1 MDTSLVLILCG
12 EVIIIYKYDFVKCIL
27 QLSNFAAQP
36 MAYKPDGAWVY
47 IFSWKY
53 PPYGVFNKGL
63 FILFGVEYLSCVV
76 FRVFMEFW
84 ILEVWFLGGYLVV
97 SCYGF

>member
-1 MDTSLVLILCG
+1 MGTSLVLILCG
-12 EVIIIYKYDFVKCIL
+12 EVIIIYQYDFVKCIL

-53 PPYGVFNKGL
+53 PHTVCLIRNCL
-63 FILFGVEYLSCVV
+63 FYVV
-76 FRVFMEFW
+76 WDV
-84 ILEVWFLGGYLVV
+84 LVVQFLGFL
-97 SCYGF
+97 